1 MNTNKHLD
9 LQEDIIAVIAQLR
22 MLHKNLLAEAE
33 RVSRT
38 IEDLKRAREMARAIG
53 NDGKR
58 NE

>member
-9 LQEDIIAVIAQLR
+9 LQEDIIAAIAQLR

-38 IEDLKRAREMARAIG
+38 IEDLKRAREMARAL
-53 NDGKR
+53 NDKGR
-58 NE
+58 GE